1 MPAAEREHRNRVW
14 WTVHYLERLC
24 SSKHGHP
31 MMLRD
36 EDINTSLP
44 SWEGLSE
51 TEKMEFPNP
60 SILIS
65 QLQLAK
71 IVGFIS
77 RDMYVVSWSP
87 QGQTFLQTVHGI
99 FTRLKNWN
107 EGLPVECKMGSS
119 VPVSRAISS
128 LHLLFNQASHLNM
141 FLSA

>member
-36 EDINTSLP
+36 EDISTSLP

-51 TEKMEFPNP
+51 AEKTEFPNP
-60 SILIS
+60 GILIA
-65 QLQLAK
+65 QLKLAK

-87 QGQTFLQTVHGI
+87 QGQTFLQTVHRI

-107 EGLPVECKMGSS
+107 ESLPAESKMGSS

-128 LHLLFNQASHLNM
+128 LHLLFNQVSQITISL
-141 FLSA
+141 